1 MQEPQA
7 TPEKSGIN
15 PNVKWVALFLGV
27 GCALLVCIALVIG
40 LVVAFFVPVTGEVF
54 SEINEELD
62 VPQATLEL
70 IEPDLSEPS
79 EEILTPE
86 TMRYPNADANRM
98 GDPNAPVK
106 IIVYSDFQCIY
117 CMQYWDETETIII
130 EFYVQTGKAYYE
142 YRSFGDFLGPESAA
156 AAEGAYCAGAQDK
169 FWEYHDI
176 LFINWTG
183 EGSGD
188 FSPDRLE
195 QYAKEI
201 DLDVKDFSTCLADGT
216 YKSWVEQD
224 VINAQADGIRAT
236 PSFLIN
242 GKLVEGAQ
250 PFSVFQSEIEAA
262 LGEK

>member
-7 TPEKSGIN
+7 TQEKTGMNSN
-15 PNVKWVALFLGV
+15 TKWVVLILGI
-27 GCALLVCIALVIG
+27 GCAVLACIVLVIG
-40 LVVAFFVPVTGEVF
+40 LAVAFFIPVTGKAF
-54 SEINEELD
+54 SEINEELQ
-62 VPQATLEL
+62 VAQPTLEL
-70 IEPDLSEPS
+70 AEPDLTETSGD
-79 EEILTPE
+79 ILTPDP
-86 TMRYPNADANRM
+86 MRYPNADANSI
-98 GDPNAPVK
+98 GDPDAPVK
-106 IIVYSDFQCIY
+106 IIVYSDFQCVY
-117 CMQYWDETETIII
+117 CMQYWDETELKII

-156 AAEGAYCAGAQDK
+156 AAEAAYCAGDQGK

-195 QYAKEI
+195 QYADGI
-201 DLDVKDFSTCLADGT
+201 SLDVKDFSKCLADGT
-216 YKSWVEQD
+216 YKSWIERD
-224 VINAQADGIRAT
+224 VANAQADGVRAT

-250 PFSVFQSEIEAA
+250 PFNVFQNEIEAA